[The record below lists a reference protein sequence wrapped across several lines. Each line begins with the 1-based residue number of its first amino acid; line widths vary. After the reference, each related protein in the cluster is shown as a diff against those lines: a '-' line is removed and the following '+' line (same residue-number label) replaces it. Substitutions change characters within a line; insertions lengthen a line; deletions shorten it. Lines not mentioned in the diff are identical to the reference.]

1 MIYSLLI
8 LISMIYFNYESKLSL
23 NISEMEIGV
32 ILTVLVLTISLIA
45 LIFGIT
51 KQTVISQGYAYARSI
66 LETCDE

>member
-1 MIYSLLI
+1 MII
-8 LISMIYFNYESKLSL
+8 ISIIYFNSENKFSF

-32 ILTVLVLTISLIA
+32 ILTVLVLIISIFT